1 MNMMSTHR
9 LGPDAILDGLRWRYA
24 TKNFDTKQTVSDED
38 LETIL
43 EAIRLAPTSMGLQ
56 PFHVTVVADAG
67 VKAAVREAA
76 YKQGQVTS
84 ASQVLVFS
92 AKPDVREHAEKLW
105 AAARKNGAPEEN
117 IATMRK
123 YYTLGRLRAALTFSR
138 QSWAARQ
145 AYIPLG
151 FAIMTAAQLGI
162 DACPMEGF
170 SSSKV
175 AKILG
180 LSGGL
185 RPVALLAIGY
195 RSPTDNVRPKYR
207 LPMDEL
213 ISRETRAPK

>member
-1 MNMMSTHR
+1 MNVASTQR
-9 LGPDAILDGLRWRYA
+9 VEPDVILGGLRWRYA
-24 TKNFDTKQTVSDED
+24 TKTFDTTRAVAEED

-43 EAIRLAPTSMGLQ
+43 EAVRLAPTSMGLQ
-56 PFHVTVVADAG
+56 PFHVTVVADSN
-67 VKAAVREAA
+67 VKAALQEVA

-84 ASQVLVFS
+84 ASHILVFS
-92 AKPDVREHAEKLW
+92 AKPDVSGHAEKLW
-105 AAARKNGAPEEN
+105 AAARENGAPESN

-123 YYTLGRLRAALTFSR
+123 YYVIGRLRAALSFSR

-170 SSSKV
+170 SSRKA

-180 LSGGL
+180 MGSQL
-185 RPVALLAIGY
+185 RPVALLALGY
-195 RSPTDNVRPKYR
+195 RAPTDTVRPKYR
-207 LPMDEL
+207 LPIDDL
-213 ISRETRAPK
+213 VSRVTPGLR